1 MLNIRQRRQRIA
13 STLAQQGGQTIR
25 EIARATGIPK
35 SSVHRHQQAIKRG
48 RELPESALW
57 ETSVGE
63 EWLKR
68 LVVSA
73 IYVFGLKRGV
83 GAESLC
89 EFFQKL
95 HLEHQIGV
103 SVSSVRKIQS
113 KLEEEIL
120 NYQKEQHQTLSQKQ
134 ESVSALCVAMD
145 ETWFEQTVLVMMDLS
160 SGYLLVEERAENQRY
175 ESWKEPVQRML
186 QQWGFSI
193 KYCVNDRAKALLKLA
208 LADLGCPSI
217 ADLFHAMRKLS
228 QSVGFELER
237 RLTHLRRRLRE
248 EHEKSAP
255 NEAEGEVLN
264 AEYNKLVKAQSQFRQ
279 ILMQISLELH
289 PFDTTTLLVQSTLQV
304 ASGLHNQVEQLKQ
317 FRQEQNLQDNS
328 GGIDKFK
335 RQIDDLAQVVD
346 LWWQWVEQ
354 SLASQALAQ
363 TFITWLMTV
372 LLPCCYWE
380 CQTQRTDKPALRIH
394 YQEAWEQAQLALKQH
409 PLTLSLDP
417 ATYDHWYAWACEMV
431 MKFQRTSSPVE
442 GRNGYLSQIH
452 HNTRGLSPRRLQ
464 VMTVLHNFDL
474 QRADGSTAAQRLFK
488 QPQPDLFLTVLAH
501 MPELP
506 LPRKRSKLSVSTTT
520 TVSTVPA

>member
-1 MLNIRQRRQRIA
+1 MLNIRQRRRRI
-13 STLAQQGGQTIR
+13 SSSLAREGRQTVR
-25 EIARATGIPK
+25 ELAKATGISK
-35 SSVHRHQQAIKRG
+35 SSVNRHQLAIKRG
-48 RELPESALW
+48 REFPESALW
-57 ETSVGE
+57 ETPAGE

-95 HLEHQIGV
+95 HLEHHVGV
-103 SVSSVRKIQS
+103 SVSSLRKIQR

-120 NYQKEQHQTLSQKQ
+120 SYQKEQHQTLSQKR
-134 ESVSALCVAMD
+134 ETGSALCVAMD

-160 SGYLLVEERAENQRY
+160 SGYLLVEEMADNHGY
-175 ESWKEPVQRML
+175 EDWKEPVQQML

-208 LADLGCPSI
+208 LTDLGCPSV
-217 ADLFHAMRKLS
+217 ADLFHAMRTLS
-228 QSVGFELER
+228 QSVRLELER

-248 EHEKSAP
+248 EQKKSKP
-255 NEAEGEVLN
+255 NEAE
-264 AEYNKLVKAQSQFRQ
+264 VKALKAKHNALLDAESRFRQ

-289 PFDTTTLLVQSTLQV
+289 PFDTTTLSAQSTEQV
-304 ASGLHNQVEQLKQ
+304 ASGLHQQLEQLRQ
-317 FRQEQNLQDNS
+317 FRQAQALQDTS
-328 GGIDKFK
+328 GGSDKFK
-335 RQIDDLAQVVD
+335 RQIDDLSQVVD

-354 SLASQALAQ
+354 SLASQALTENVIA
-363 TFITWLMTV
+363 WLMTA
-372 LLPCCYWE
+372 LLPLCYWQY
-380 CQTQRTDKPALRIH
+380 QTQRTDKPALKIH
-394 YQEAWEQAQLALKQH
+394 YQEAWGRAQMALKRH
-409 PLTLSLDP
+409 PLTATLDS
-417 ATYDHWYAWACEMV
+417 ATYDYWYAWACEMV

-474 QRADGSTAAQRLFK
+474 RRADGSTAAQRLFK
-488 QPQPDLFLTVLAH
+488 QSHPDLFQTVLAH

-506 LPRKRSKLSVSTTT
+506 LPRRRSKPSVATTHT
-520 TVSTVPA
+520 APTVPA